1 MNSKIIHFDRKTLT
15 LPFLF
20 SSCIPLSTSRAGAVA
35 GTVPQRPVQP
45 AVIEHRAS
53 HGMRE
58 ERKAASGLAA
68 PPPACA
74 GGADA
79 VTGVAVVGVGVG
91 RPRRRTA
98 AGLSRSTGLEEAGGG
113 AEGDGEEATSI
124 AVGAAAARVP
134 VRIPPVFPA
143 GSAALP
149 AGSFVRR
156 WPAPVQSLAAEA
168 GGSMDD
174 AQQLLDELFVL

>member
-1 MNSKIIHFDRKTLT
+1 
-15 LPFLF
+15 
-20 SSCIPLSTSRAGAVA
+20 
-35 GTVPQRPVQP
+35 
-45 AVIEHRAS
+45 
-53 HGMRE
+53 MRE

-68 PPPACA
+68 PPPARA
-74 GGADA
+74 GDADA
-79 VTGVAVVGVGVG
+79 VTGLAVVGVVVG
-91 RPRRRTA
+91 RRRRRTA
-98 AGLSRSTGLEEAGGG
+98 AGLSRSASLEEAGGG
-113 AEGDGEEATSI
+113 DREEDEEATSI
-124 AVGAAAARVP
+124 AAGAAAARGA